1 MILRKILIKKSPGAR
16 AVPLQNMSGLKRLL
30 LLHDCTSE
38 CSVQTTPL
46 KNLLPVKNHCRL
58 ELVCVAV
65 MGHRHFFLH
74 DPDGN
79 CFYKETGLAQIVQ
92 ISPNPSSPFLL
103 TSSGNNNNNYHL
115 NRVRKNA
122 DDPLLSRS
130 CRESVLNS
138 TSESELSLTPKS
150 GLS

>member
-1 MILRKILIKKSPGAR
+1 MILRKILIKKSPEAR

-65 MGHRHFFLH
+65 ITAYASPPRLLQAMSCNTSDPYATAFFNDSL
-74 DPDGN
+74 G
-79 CFYKETGLAQIVQ
+79 
-92 ISPNPSSPFLL
+92 S
-103 TSSGNNNNNYHL
+103 
-115 NRVRKNA
+115 
-122 DDPLLSRS
+122 
-130 CRESVLNS
+130 NS
-138 TSESELSLTPKS
+138 
-150 GLS
+150 